1 MISREKKFGHIT
13 GLLLTLIIIILRK
26 WKHFF
31 AIRYAKTYY
40 FRDVV
45 SFRWACCE
53 FSILLISIKGQKKFL
68 SWPQYKRL
76 IPPGPSRLLGSV
88 VYSLSVT
95 VRLHGSES
103 TYSQEKDASRE
114 KKMVNFLR
122 FIQRSRAKKIW
133 AW

>member
-1 MISREKKFGHIT
+1 LQYWKFSTTSLNDMISREKKFGHIA
-13 GLLLTLIIIILRK
+13 GLVRYINNHYFAQMKT
-26 WKHFF
+26 FF

-45 SFRWACCE
+45 SFRWTCCK
-53 FSILLISIKGQKKFL
+53 FSILLISIKGQKNFL

-95 VRLHGSES
+95 GRLRSPQNPPLH
-103 TYSQEKDASRE
+103 R
-114 KKMVNFLR
+114 KKMLAV
-122 FIQRSRAKKIW
+122 KG
-133 AW
+133 

>member
-1 MISREKKFGHIT
+1 MQYWKFSTTSLNDMISREKKFGHIA
-13 GLLLTLIIIILRK
+13 GLVRYINNHYFAQMKT
-26 WKHFF
+26 FF

-45 SFRWACCE
+45 SFRWTCCK
-53 FSILLISIKGQKKFL
+53 FFDIANLNKRTKKNFL

-95 VRLHGSES
+95 GRLRSPQNPPLH
-103 TYSQEKDASRE
+103 R
-114 KKMVNFLR
+114 KKMLAV
-122 FIQRSRAKKIW
+122 KG
-133 AW
+133 